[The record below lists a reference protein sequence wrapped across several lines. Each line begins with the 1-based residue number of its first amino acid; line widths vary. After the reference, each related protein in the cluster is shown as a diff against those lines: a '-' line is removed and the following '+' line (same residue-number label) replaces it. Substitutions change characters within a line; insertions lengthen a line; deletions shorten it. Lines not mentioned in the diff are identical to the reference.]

1 MFIPFIVSW
10 GWDRNA
16 ASRCKEMAFDS
27 TFDYILQCG
36 VSSKVVKYI
45 YILPSA
51 CRERLRGSRY
61 TDVLHTHLICASTI
75 ISKSGKPGAALSYA
89 ACAFGQSSQD
99 TNNVDCLF
107 CLRLPF
113 ASGHTVVH
121 KLAHINLLSWLSRSC
136 DGLRHTNTAR
146 KRSVVRS
153 RLSLRVCGWCLLGI

>member
-113 ASGHTVVH
+113 CQWAHCGTQTSTLTCFHGSVH
-121 KLAHINLLSWLSRSC
+121 LLM
-136 DGLRHTNTAR
+136 
-146 KRSVVRS
+146 
-153 RLSLRVCGWCLLGI
+153 VCGTPTRRVNGAWCGAGYL